1 MDLAQLDRKYYR
13 LINQWKS
20 VHKFP
25 GDTTRKI
32 LTHGL
37 VSLNESSIAALPTL
51 SSVKRTIRRHKS
63 SIDNNSVNHDSAAE
77 LQVPERYKFTL
88 KEETFL
94 IYDSGT
100 GDSNCI
106 LIFCA
111 PKMLSLLEQS
121 QSWYADGTFKVVPEQ
136 FYQLYT
142 CWKGKYGN
150 YLCLH
155 TIDKQKWVNIKK
167 ACHKVAF
174 FKSWMN
180 PFLIMDDFE
189 IAVINALESTFM
201 SVVSGC
207 FFSKH
212 LSEDPI
218 KWFY

>member
-1 MDLAQLDRKYYR
+1 MDLTQLDRKYYR

-111 PKMLSLLEQS
+111 PKCFHCWNNLRVGMLTELSKLSQNNFTNCIHAEKESMVITYVYTLL
-121 QSWYADGTFKVVPEQ
+121 T
-136 FYQLYT
+136 
-142 CWKGKYGN
+142 N
-150 YLCLH
+150 
-155 TIDKQKWVNIKK
+155 
-167 ACHKVAF
+167 
-174 FKSWMN
+174 KSG
-180 PFLIMDDFE
+180 
-189 IAVINALESTFM
+189 ST
-201 SVVSGC
+201 
-207 FFSKH
+207 
-212 LSEDPI
+212 
-218 KWFY
+218 